1 MHSHLVGD
9 NGEHKKAQGVDKYV
23 VATISHNEYRDVFLN
38 KKCFRNSINRIQ
50 GKNHRVGTNEI
61 NNFSLFW
68 FNGKI
73 YILINETNWLLL
85 AIRVDYNLLN
95 IRRKFF

>member
-38 KKCFRNSINRIQ
+38 KKCFRNSVNRIQ
-50 GKNHRVGTNEI
+50 SKDHRTGTYEI
-61 NNFSLFW
+61 KKISLSCFY
-68 FNGKI
+68 NKI
-73 YILINETNWLLL
+73 YFQNSGCEGL
-85 AIRVDYNLLN
+85 ALGY
-95 IRRKFF
+95 